1 MRDQHP
7 RVLFSCVAENRPAF
21 ATMAHSLALSIRGFA
36 GALANAAIVV
46 NFVDG
51 VEPRFA
57 APLEA
62 LGVQLRT
69 VPRVSAANPLA
80 NKLRMLELH
89 AEHEFDVLVALD
101 CDVIVVGDPSPW
113 IDPGRIAAKAAD
125 FDRFDDDEWRRLF
138 DVVRV
143 PVLERTLTAT
153 ATGQRTYPYFNSG
166 VVLVPHDVCG
176 RLQTAWLAT
185 FADLGTALAADPH
198 LIRTRWQWLAEQA
211 SLSLAVLRA
220 ELPWTAL
227 PPEVNFPSHVPVPP
241 GTLRGPPIVV
251 HYHSERDVAG
261 FLLRSRTP
269 AIDPLIDRFNRRRA
283 EVTGIPYG
291 GLGRRSVP
299 ARLKRD
305 ATDRLWG
312 AVVDSPWYDSSAA
325 RRVRSALKRAA
336 PRGRRA
342 AGL

>member
-62 LGVQLRT
+62 LGVQLRI

-143 PVLERTLTAT
+143 PVPERTLTAT

-166 VVLVPHDVCG
+166 VVLVPHDALRAAAG
-176 RLQTAWLAT
+176 RVAR
-185 FADLGTALAADPH
+185 DLRRPRHRARRRSPPDPRAVAVAGGAGVALARGAPGGASVDGSAPGGQLPQPRPGPPGHPPRAADRRP
-198 LIRTRWQWLAEQA
+198 LP
-211 SLSLAVLRA
+211 LRA
-220 ELPWTAL
+220 
-227 PPEVNFPSHVPVPP
+227 
-241 GTLRGPPIVV
+241 
-251 HYHSERDVAG
+251 
-261 FLLRSRTP
+261 
-269 AIDPLIDRFNRRRA
+269 
-283 EVTGIPYG
+283 
-291 GLGRRSVP
+291 
-299 ARLKRD
+299 
-305 ATDRLWG
+305 
-312 AVVDSPWYDSSAA
+312 
-325 RRVRSALKRAA
+325 
-336 PRGRRA
+336 
-342 AGL
+342 